1 MFGNNDKLTLTLI
14 NAKNIKGEI
23 LSFKLSLPLINNNYD
38 IPEDLASID
47 VFEYHEGLI
56 NGGNIVFSIY
66 VGETTTINKLIT
78 RNAIANLKTARNIV
92 IPSVD
97 SPICIQ
103 DRLDKKVVFANINEN
118 DIVVNNK
125 EELISVIQNIS
136 GNLIIIK
143 NSVLKIRTLS
153 NKNIN

>member
-23 LSFKLSLPLINNNYD
+23 LPFKLSLPLINNNFD

-78 RNAIANLKTARNIV
+78 RNAMANLKTARNIL

-136 GNLIIIK
+136 DNLIVIK